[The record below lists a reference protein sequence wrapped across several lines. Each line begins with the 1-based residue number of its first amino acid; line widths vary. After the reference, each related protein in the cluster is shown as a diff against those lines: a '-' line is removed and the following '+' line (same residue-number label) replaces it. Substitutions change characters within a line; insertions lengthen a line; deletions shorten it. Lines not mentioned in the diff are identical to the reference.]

1 MPKTATLLIRFTP
14 EDRAR
19 LEQVAAAHFLDMSTW
34 ARQALLR
41 AMEEAGMTKP
51 PRPPQRTAKRKT
63 G

>member
-19 LEQVAAAHFLDMSTW
+19 LEAVAAASFLDMSTW
-34 ARQALLR
+34 ARQQLLKAL
-41 AMEEAGMTKP
+41 EELGATKP
-51 PRPPQRTAKRKT
+51 PRPAKRSSARKT